1 MHILHTKKLNS
12 YLWKDVISRGGGGGC
27 IKSFLGHKQI
37 FKYQEILLENL
48 KGLSPTGPYCSCN
61 CYKLHT
67 NTSRVIQPEIEFICS
82 LSTTILPWLKSSL
95 LWGTV
100 PSGPWFLISPVI
112 NQPSTLLDCSG
123 ECYREFQASFVQKP
137 RTFLHAPLLCNT

>member
-1 MHILHTKKLNS
+1 MTSSGRYTYAREIVSKKATKVLSIIKRSFSNMNALVKPVLLYACEIWGPELLS
-12 YLWKDVISRGGGGGC
+12 YKTHFD
-27 IKSFLGHKQI
+27 KSTIEQVH
-37 FKYQEILLENL
+37 
-48 KGLSPTGPYCSCN
+48 
-61 CYKLHT
+61 
-67 NTSRVIQPEIEFICS
+67 RVIQPEIEFICS

-123 ECYREFQASFVQKP
+123 ECYREFRASFVQKP
-137 RTFLHAPLLCNT
+137 QTFLRAPLLCNT